1 MGNLEFHGFITPGIR
16 ACIGVAVLLLA
27 ATPFILA
34 VGKLLHWIR
43 WW

>member
-1 MGNLEFHGFITPGIR
+1 MGDLEFKGFVTPGMR
-16 ACIGVAVLLLA
+16 VCIGAAVLLLA